1 MNKTWIVAAAVAAGF
16 TVGGFAGAADAA
28 TKVEWWHAMG
38 GELGQKVEQ
47 IAKDFNAGQSDYE
60 IVPVYKGNYAETMT
74 GAIAAFRAGQQPAI
88 VQVFEVGTATMMAA
102 KGAVKPVYQVMEE
115 AGEPFDP
122 KAYLQAVTGY
132 YSTTDGRMLSMP
144 FNSSTPVMYVNLDA
158 AKKVGIDYKTDLAT
172 WEQVGDYIKKA
183 QAAGSTCG
191 LTTGWPSWTQLEN
204 VSAWHNQP
212 FASKENGF
220 GGFDTELTFN
230 GPVQVK
236 HLETLGEWQKT
247 KAFDYGGRRSDARP
261 KFISGECVLYIDS
274 SASLAGIRNGV
285 KDFTFGVTML
295 PYWKSAV
302 EKPQNS
308 IIGGAS
314 LWVLNGKSAE
324 EYKGVAKFFSYLSS
338 PEVQADWHLFTGYL
352 PITTAAYDY
361 AKKQGAYDKTPEAEV
376 AIHQINLNPPTA
388 NSKGL
393 RLGNFVQIRDVIEEE
408 MEQVFAGKKTAK
420 AALDDAKTRGDELLR
435 RFERTAG
442 N

>member
-1 MNKTWIVAAAVAAGF
+1 MNKTWIVAAAVAMGLASP
-16 TVGGFAGAADAA
+16 AAAA

-38 GELGQKVEQ
+38 GELGQKVEE
-47 IAKDFNAGQSDYE
+47 IARNFNATQSDYE
-60 IVPVYKGNYAETMT
+60 LVPVYKGTYAETMT
-74 GAIAAFRAGQQPAI
+74 SAIAAFRAGQQPAI

-102 KGAVKPVYQVMEE
+102 KGAVKPVYEVMAE

-158 AKKVGIDYKTDLAT
+158 AAKAGIDPKTDLAT

-183 QAAGSTCG
+183 QAAGYTCG
-191 LTTGWPSWTQLEN
+191 MTTGWPSWTQIEN
-204 VSAWHNQP
+204 LSAWHNLP
-212 FASKENGF
+212 FATNENGF
-220 GGFDTELTFN
+220 AGLDTVLEIN
-230 GPVQVK
+230 GPLQVK

-274 SASLAGIRNGV
+274 SASLAGIRNAV
-285 KDFTFGVTML
+285 QDFKFGVNML
-295 PYWKSAV
+295 PYWASAV

-308 IIGGAS
+308 IIGGAT
-314 LWVLNGKSAE
+314 LWVLSGKSAE
-324 EYKGVAKFFSYLSS
+324 EYKGAAKFFTYLSS
-338 PEVQADWHLFTGYL
+338 PEVQVDWHLFTGYL
-352 PITTAAYDY
+352 PITTAAYEL
-361 AKKQGAYDKTPEAEV
+361 AKKQGAYDKNPLAEV
-376 AIHQINLNPPTA
+376 SIRQINLNQPTA

-408 MEQVFAGKKTAK
+408 MEAVFAGTKSAK
-420 AALDDAKTRGDELLR
+420 DALDSAKSRSDDLLR

>member
-1 MNKTWIVAAAVAAGF
+1 M
-16 TVGGFAGAADAA
+16 
-28 TKVEWWHAMG
+28 
-38 GELGQKVEQ
+38 
-47 IAKDFNAGQSDYE
+47 
-60 IVPVYKGNYAETMT
+60 
-74 GAIAAFRAGQQPAI
+74 
-88 VQVFEVGTATMMAA
+88 
-102 KGAVKPVYQVMEE
+102 
-115 AGEPFDP
+115 
-122 KAYLQAVTGY
+122 
-132 YSTTDGRMLSMP
+132 
-144 FNSSTPVMYVNLDA
+144 
-158 AKKVGIDYKTDLAT
+158 
-172 WEQVGDYIKKA
+172 
-183 QAAGSTCG
+183 
-191 LTTGWPSWTQLEN
+191 
-204 VSAWHNQP
+204 
-212 FASKENGF
+212 
-220 GGFDTELTFN
+220 
-230 GPVQVK
+230 
-236 HLETLGEWQKT
+236 
-247 KAFDYGGRRSDARP
+247 
-261 KFISGECVLYIDS
+261 LYIDS

-338 PEVQADWHLFTGYL
+338 AEVQADWHLFTGYL